1 MRWRYISVLMS
12 SKPNFQQR
20 GGDLIPVEENMDLFS
35 DSDMVN
41 SLSKTSERETRGIML
56 LEDSYSVI

>member
-1 MRWRYISVLMS
+1 MS

-20 GGDLIPVEENMDLFS
+20 GGDLIPIEENMDLFS